1 LAFLD
6 EEDAVARP
14 GGPAPPRRRMPDRQ
28 RQIMVRRAVGL
39 GVLVLVLILIV
50 LGIRGCLNARKQRSF
65 ENYASDLNTIAAQ
78 TEQLSHDF
86 FDRFSNPRDLSPLEF
101 QGAVATDRGT
111 AAKLDELVHGL
122 DTPGELDGA
131 QNYLDLSY
139 DLRRDGVAG
148 IADQIK
154 AALGTKGH
162 TKAVNAIA
170 GYMRYFLASDVLY
183 ERARVQIDAV
193 LSNEGIDARAPQSVF
208 LPEPVADWLDPLKI
222 SADLAA
228 VSGARQ
234 ATSGVHGLGLLQ
246 TTIKPGNVT
255 LDPSTATTA
264 SGNGQ
269 VEVEVQ
275 VQNQGDSAETG
286 VGVSMQL
293 TGGTQTISGDATI
306 PRIAPGAI
314 QTATIPIQPAPD
326 AGTQLTLEVT
336 VQPVPGEQVESNNR
350 STYQITFQ

>member
-6 EEDAVARP
+6 EEEAVAPP
-14 GGPAPPRRRMPDRQ
+14 GGPGPPRRRMPDRQ
-28 RQIMVRRAVGL
+28 RQIMVRRAVGV
-39 GVLVLVLILIV
+39 GVLVLILILVV

-78 TEQLSHDF
+78 TEQLSDEF
-86 FDRFSNPRDLSPLEF
+86 FDRFTNPGNLSPLEF

-111 AAKLDELVHGL
+111 AAKLDELVHDL
-122 DTPGELDGA
+122 DTPDELDEA

-139 DLRRDGVAG
+139 DLRRDGTAG
-148 IADQIK
+148 IADRIK
-154 AALGTKGH
+154 AALGTQGH
-162 TKAVNAIA
+162 TQAVNAIA

-183 ERARVQIDAV
+183 QRARAQIDEV
-193 LSNEGIDARAPQSVF
+193 LSDEGIDSKIPESVF
-208 LPEPVADWLDPLKI
+208 LPEPVADWLDPLEI

-228 VSGARQ
+228 VSGAKQ

-255 LDPSTATTA
+255 LDPSTAATI
-264 SGNGQ
+264 SGDGQ
-269 VEVEVQ
+269 PEVEVQ
-275 VQNQGDSAETG
+275 VQNQGDSVETD
-286 VGVSMQL
+286 VGVSMQI
-293 TGGTQTISGDATI
+293 TGGSQTISGDATI

-326 AGTQLTLEVT
+326 TGTPLTVEVT

-350 STYQITFQ
+350 SSYQITFQ